1 MTEKERRAGYL
12 RDMQTNGRHPHH
24 GTKTGYGYGCRCD
37 RCKAAARE
45 YELKRKAAKQ
55 HEATRPQGFC
65 YAFPAHVDSV
75 GAVRGSEFAEAQVR
89 KISEEVAELADA
101 IRLGEGDERVLEEC
115 LDVYHACE
123 TLMRA
128 YDPQKVEEARAAVVD
143 KNTKRGYY
151 EEVK

>member
-12 RDMQTNGRHPHH
+12 RDMRANERHPRH

-45 YELKRKAAKQ
+45 YELKRQAKKQ

-75 GAVRGSEFAEAQVR
+75 GAECGSDFAETQVR
-89 KISEEVAELADA
+89 KICEEVAELADA

-115 LDVYHACE
+115 LDAYHACE
-123 TLMRA
+123 TLMRTW
-128 YDPQKVEEARAAVVD
+128 DPQKVEEARVAVVA
-143 KNTKRGYY
+143 KNEARGYY

>member
-12 RDMQTNGRHPHH
+12 RDMRANERHPHH

-45 YELKRKAAKQ
+45 YELKRQAKKQ
-55 HEATRPQGFC
+55 HEATIPQGFC

-75 GAVRGSEFAEAQVR
+75 GAVRGNGFAAAQAR

-115 LDVYHACE
+115 LDTYHACE

-128 YDPQKVEEARAAVVD
+128 WDPKEVSAARDAVVA
-143 KNTKRGYY
+143 KNEARGYY